1 MTEKRIGS
9 WNIQDAAPGRPVLLR
24 AVAGGE
30 HKEVFSHRIQI
41 AAKQNTAL
49 EGEADAR
56 HGIGQVG
63 CVFFVSIVRQLIGS
77 RVLDRK
83 KTHLYFLTR
92 LDSGVRS
99 FESESPMPAS
109 AISLEPALM

>member
-63 CVFFVSIVRQLIGS
+63 SVFFSS
-77 RVLDRK
+77 RL
-83 KTHLYFLTR
+83 
-92 LDSGVRS
+92 
-99 FESESPMPAS
+99 
-109 AISLEPALM
+109 